1 MREILIAWKD
11 AAPAAAVLT
20 ALASAIVALLVLLY
34 TRAANRRRATLDMVM
49 KTLLDET
56 AQRKQD
62 AFKDL
67 IKKHQDQ
74 ADPFTLADLLPDA
87 AKGTPNRR
95 TMLYQ
100 FNVYELM
107 ALGIKRGIFDEAFY
121 KRWYHNQ
128 FMTDYENAALFV
140 TGLQQRKASIFCECT
155 ALYRKW
161 AKQGHPATSPG
172 RFRMTW
178 WAITQQNDKIDRAR
192 ERDKVR

>member
-1 MREILIAWKD
+1 MRELLIAWKD

-20 ALASAIVALLVLLY
+20 ALVSATVALLVLLY

-56 AQRKQD
+56 AQRKQND
-62 AFKDL
+62 FKDL
-67 IKKHQDQ
+67 IKRHNDEQD
-74 ADPFTLADLLPDA
+74 DFTLTDLLPDA
-87 AKGTPNRR
+87 ARGTPNRR

-128 FMTDYENAALFV
+128 FMTDYEHALPFV
-140 TGLQQRKASIFCECT
+140 SGLQKRKPTIFCECT

-161 AKQGHPATSPG
+161 AKQGHPETSPS
-172 RFRMTW
+172 RFRMAW
-178 WAITQQNDKIDRAR
+178 WAVTQQNDKIDRAR